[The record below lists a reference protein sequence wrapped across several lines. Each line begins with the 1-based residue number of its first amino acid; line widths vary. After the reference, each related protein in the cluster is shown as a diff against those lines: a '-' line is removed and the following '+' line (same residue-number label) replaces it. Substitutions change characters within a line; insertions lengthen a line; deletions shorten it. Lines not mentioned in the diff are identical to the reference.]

1 MPPSQPELAT
11 DFPES
16 AAVLPAQHGAVPPS
30 MHSRAS
36 SVCVLGRR
44 LTWERKGA
52 MMPML
57 LQGSPAD
64 LWAAS
69 KDTTTAASPALL

>member
-1 MPPSQPELAT
+1 MLLVT
-11 DFPES
+11 
-16 AAVLPAQHGAVPPS
+16 G
-30 MHSRAS
+30 
-36 SVCVLGRR
+36 

-52 MMPML
+52 MTPML

-69 KDTTTAASPALL
+69 KDTTTAASPAQR